1 VLEDCR
7 HASVTALEI
16 IVIGV
21 EIVGT
26 AVDSQPKLDV
36 QGMILIAFC
45 VERAEDDVVVLFPP
59 LSYARAPYT
68 RCGAWKPQATSVRTV
83 RNVR

>member
-1 VLEDCR
+1 VLEDRR

-36 QGMILIAFC
+36 QGMILISFC
-45 VERAEDDVVVLFPP
+45 VERAEDDEVVLFPP
-59 LSYARAPYT
+59 LSYARAPDT
-68 RCGAWKPQATSVRTV
+68 RFGPWKPQATSVRTN